1 MGNNQFTSITV
12 ILGGMLLVGCGSGG
26 GSSSAPSVSPS
37 GEGGGSTSV
46 SSSKT
51 PEEICR
57 DFDNGLI
64 SETRTQTFQPP
75 SDLRDFRYCEVIPW
89 FDADGA
95 YCAEVY
101 NSLSFNDCPED
112 DFRNLDQ
119 LQITN
124 DLGAHYVSLNGTRHW
139 VINEAARETGSE
151 EDQLEE
157 KILTFGN
164 IQMRRPAILASDVD
178 PSLDDSVQP
187 PYTEIEV
194 YRNVTWRFL
203 ENNEIYELTSPDG
216 STYVMQSYSRRLLI
230 DQSMSDLPNLGSVL
244 DLPVG
249 WEFDVR
255 VLSGNLELRSD
266 GTAILVQDEFEN
278 TYQKV
283 SD

>member
-12 ILGGMLLVGCGSGG
+12 FLGGMLLVGCGSGG

-37 GEGGGSTSV
+37 VEGGGSTSV

-64 SETRTQTFQPP
+64 SETRTQTFQAP

-124 DLGAHYVSLNGTRHW
+124 DLGAHYVLLNGTRHW
-139 VINEAARETGSE
+139 VINGAARDTGSE

-194 YRNVTWRFL
+194 YRNVTWRYL

-230 DQSMSDLPNLGSVL
+230 DQTISDLPNLGSVL

-249 WEFDVR
+249 WEFNVR
-255 VLSGNLELRSD
+255 VLSGDLELRSD
-266 GTAILVQDEFEN
+266 GTAIVVQDEFEN